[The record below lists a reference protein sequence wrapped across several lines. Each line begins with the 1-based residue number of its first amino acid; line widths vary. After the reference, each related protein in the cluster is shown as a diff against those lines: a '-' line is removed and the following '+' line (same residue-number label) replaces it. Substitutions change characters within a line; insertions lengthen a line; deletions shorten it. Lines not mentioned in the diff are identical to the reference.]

1 MSVFRILLISLIF
14 CSTNLLAQTD
24 TLTINGAKFLRV
36 IKIEKSEYNTKD
48 TLLLFYRI
56 ENKTKKCLLKHYLY
70 RKGYDCNNDFTD
82 IGTMQ
87 VKSDSIVFETK
98 HKQKGNDPIPT
109 KSKQI
114 YRVDALGKLKL
125 IYDKELMGGKWEARK

>member
-1 MSVFRILLISLIF
+1 MKLLSVLFFLCLVKFAS
-14 CSTNLLAQTD
+14 SQTD
-24 TLTINGAKFLRV
+24 TLTINGVKFLRLV
-36 IKIEKSEYNTKD
+36 KIEKSEYDTKD
-48 TLLLFYRI
+48 TVLFLYRL
-56 ENKTKKCLLKHYLY
+56 ENQTKKYLLKHYLY

-87 VKSDSIVFETK
+87 VKSDSIVFETNY
-98 HKQKGNDPIPT
+98 KQKGNDPIPT

-125 IYDKELMGGKWEARK
+125 IYDKELIGGKWGNVK